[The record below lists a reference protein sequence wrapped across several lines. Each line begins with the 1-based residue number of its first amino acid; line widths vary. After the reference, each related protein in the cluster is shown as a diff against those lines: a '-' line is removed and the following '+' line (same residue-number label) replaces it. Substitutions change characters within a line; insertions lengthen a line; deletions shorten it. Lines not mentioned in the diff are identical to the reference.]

1 MFGITLILDINNN
14 NGESMSKGKI
24 KKGQFFTKGN
34 PFVFPVFQEWLYQY
48 ALKNDKNAVF
58 IEPFAGSN
66 SIIKL
71 FKEANPDLK
80 NKWVAFDIEPESVSK
95 NVTDIPIEK
104 RDMLKRFPKGYNIG
118 ITNPPYLAKNSA
130 KRKNI
135 RFSYKGFDDL
145 YKYSLHI
152 MLKNL
157 DYVAA
162 IIPESFIVQ
171 NLFHERLFA
180 VVSLRTKMFEDTECP
195 VCLALFIP
203 AGKKILKDNFKIY
216 SNEEYIGDYQ
226 SLITLNKKSFLEE
239 IPIVFHDPKGQIALH
254 AIDNT
259 FSASIVF
266 QRGEIIPVDKV
277 KKSNRSFTRIGG
289 LEKFSIE
296 EIDLIINISNDLL
309 SKKRRQT
316 NDVFLTSF
324 KGLRKDGFYRRRLDF
339 TQAREILT
347 EAVHLFNKRVQ

>member
-1 MFGITLILDINNN
+1 MFSITLILDVNNN
-14 NGESMSKGKI
+14 NGENMSKGKI

-34 PFVFPVFQEWLYQY
+34 PFVFPVFQDWLYEY
-48 ALKNDKNAVF
+48 ALKEDKESVF

-66 SIIKL
+66 SIIQL
-71 FKEANPDLK
+71 FQQANPDLQ
-80 NKWVAFDIEPESVSK
+80 NNWHAFDIEPESVAK
-95 NVTDIPIEK
+95 NVTDISIEK

-171 NLFHERLFA
+171 NLFHDRLFA
-180 VVSLRTKMFEDTECP
+180 IISLRTKMFEDTECP

-203 AGKKILKDNFKIY
+203 ASKKSAKNNFAIY
-216 SNEEYIGDYQ
+216 SNEEYVGDYQ
-226 SLITLNKKSFLEE
+226 SLIKLNEQSFIEE
-239 IPIVFHDPKGQIALH
+239 IPVVFHDPYGQISLN

-259 FSASIVF
+259 FNASIIF
-266 QRGEIIPVDKV
+266 ERGETIPVEKV

-289 LEKFSIE
+289 LEYFTDT
-296 EIDLIINISNDLL
+296 EIDMIINISNDLL
-309 SKKRRQT
+309 LKKRIQT
-316 NDVFLTSF
+316 KDVFLTSF

-339 TQAREILT
+339 TQARAILN
-347 EAVHLFNKRVQ
+347 EAVYLFNKKVQ

>member
-1 MFGITLILDINNN
+1 MFIITLILDVNNN
-14 NGESMSKGKI
+14 NGENMSKGKI

-34 PFVFPVFQEWLYQY
+34 PFVFPVFQDWLYEY
-48 ALKNDKNAVF
+48 ALKEDKGSIF

-71 FKEANPDLK
+71 FQQANPDLQ
-80 NKWVAFDIEPESVSK
+80 NKWKAFDIEPESVAK
-95 NVTDIPIEK
+95 NVTNISIEK

-135 RFSYKGFDDL
+135 RFTYKGFDDL

-171 NLFHERLFA
+171 NLFHDRLFA
-180 VVSLRTKMFEDTECP
+180 VVSLRSKMFEDTECP

-203 AGKKILKDNFKIY
+203 VGKKKVKDNFSIY
-216 SNEEYIGDYQ
+216 SNEEYVGDYQ
-226 SLITLNKKSFLEE
+226 SLIKLNEPSFVNE
-239 IPIVFHDPKGQIALH
+239 IPVIFHNPHGQIALH

-259 FSASIVF
+259 YNASIEF
-266 QRGEIIPVDKV
+266 KRGEIIPVDKV
-277 KKSNRSFTRIGG
+277 KKSNRSFTRIGVP
-289 LEKFSIE
+289 EHFTDI
-296 EIDLIINISNDLL
+296 EIDTIINISNDLL
-309 SKKRRQT
+309 LKKRIQT
-316 NDVFLTSF
+316 KDVFLTSF

-339 TQAREILT
+339 TQARTILN
-347 EAVHLFNKRVQ
+347 EAVYLLNKRVQ